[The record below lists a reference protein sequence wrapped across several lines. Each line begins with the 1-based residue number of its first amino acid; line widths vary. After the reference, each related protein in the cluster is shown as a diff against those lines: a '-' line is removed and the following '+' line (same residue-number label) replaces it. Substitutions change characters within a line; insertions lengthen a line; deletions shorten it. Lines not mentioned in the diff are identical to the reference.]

1 MHTASM
7 SARPADGALRRCPE
21 RSPPTWS
28 RTTAPAS
35 LTAGPA
41 QARPQPPAGDTVVL
55 RRTGSGGRGDRFLQS
70 SEALWVGMPTQLQQ
84 KDPAQKGGLLGR
96 HSRGPGRRD
105 ESWPSAEHPRKE
117 RQVGQRKD
125 GLWGQRAYH
134 QGRRHPLLQQSAT
147 CPAQSSACI
156 GERLAPK
163 PHASG
168 FEMTLG
174 QQK

>member
-1 MHTASM
+1 MSQALTTHLVQNHGPSQPHSRACPSQATASCRRH
-7 SARPADGALRRCPE
+7 SGPKEDG
-21 RSPPTWS
+21 
-28 RTTAPAS
+28 
-35 LTAGPA
+35 
-41 QARPQPPAGDTVVL
+41 
-55 RRTGSGGRGDRFLQS
+55 GSGRGDRFLQS

-125 GLWGQRAYH
+125 GLWGQRACH
-134 QGRRHPLLQQSAT
+134 QGQSHPLLQQPAT